1 MKWPSQQTTPRQDY
15 EISGERP
22 SGSQNDKDQ
31 VGFIRV
37 HILPPHPVG
46 PQLRWEHHTGPRKT
60 LFIGGANGAY
70 KGGVHGTGV
79 LHITQGTMS
88 NPKVD

>member
-1 MKWPSQQTTPRQDY
+1 MPLPSDY
-15 EISGERP
+15 
-22 SGSQNDKDQ
+22 
-31 VGFIRV
+31 
-37 HILPPHPVG
+37 
-46 PQLRWEHHTGPRKT
+46 PQLIREHHTGPRKT
-60 LFIGGANGAY
+60 VFIGGANGAY